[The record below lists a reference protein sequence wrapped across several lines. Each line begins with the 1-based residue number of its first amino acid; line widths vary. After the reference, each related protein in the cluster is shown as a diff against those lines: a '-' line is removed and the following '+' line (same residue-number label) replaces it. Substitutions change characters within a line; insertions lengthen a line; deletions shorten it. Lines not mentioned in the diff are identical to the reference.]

1 MTRNGKIA
9 RLPRQ
14 VREQLNRRLDDG
26 EPGTELVA
34 WLNTLP
40 EVQALLQAEFAGRP
54 ISEQNLSEW
63 KQGGF
68 RDWQRQQESL
78 ALALELCAQSDELAK
93 VAGESLGDRLAPLL
107 IARYMA
113 VLRTL
118 GTDSGGDSGD
128 WKMLHELCGDI
139 VALRKGDHSA
149 ERLRF
154 DRERLRLGLGS

>member
-1 MTRNGKIA
+1 
-9 RLPRQ
+9 
-14 VREQLNRRLDDG
+14 VRY
-26 EPGTELVA
+26 
-34 WLNTLP
+34 
-40 EVQALLQAEFAGRP
+40 ALLQAEFAGRP
-54 ISEQNLSEW
+54 VSEQNLSEW

-93 VAGESLGDRLAPLL
+93 VAGQSLGDRLAPLL

-128 WKMLHELCGDI
+128 WRMLHELCGDI
-139 VALRKGDHSA
+139 VALRK
-149 ERLRF
+149 
-154 DRERLRLGLGS
+154 